1 MSKGLLSYIE
11 KLEKNCLVLLF
22 GLNLFRLISLTIIL
36 FLLGSNHL
44 WSQGQCLSGGCTGGT
59 NYPSGTFT
67 NNTQNWSTVS
77 SLIYAGEYATYNVTE
92 GSTYEWSLLPEDGA
106 SCSYDAQ
113 LTLLSSD
120 GSVIICYSDD
130 YSGILP
136 KLSWTATTTTT
147 VRVLVSQYY
156 CATNSTATTL
166 RWRCASPSNDNC
178 SGAIALTVYGSSC
191 GGATNGDVSG
201 ATESLPGCV
210 GTANNDVWFKFV
222 ATSASFHTVTVV
234 GSSGFDA
241 VVDVRSG
248 ACNGSSI
255 ACSDISGDG
264 GTESVNLTGLTSG
277 NTYYVRVYDYWS
289 GIPETTTFTI
299 CITSP
304 STCIPYYSYGTS
316 SGDLI
321 DRVQLGTLDN
331 SPSGT
336 GSESGGYYNDY
347 YSSVSAPNIYEGS
360 LQNLKV
366 TVGSYG
372 GQTVAAWID
381 YNQDGD
387 FTDANEKIGEIS
399 NVAGLGT
406 TNINFNVPNGAIAG
420 NTRMRV
426 RTVWSTTSLDP
437 CATYGWGEA
446 EDYKVNVVLC
456 TTPGTPASLSTT
468 NISANS
474 ATLSWNAGSPSGS
487 STITYYWALG
497 TSSSVTYEA
506 NYLQRGTTT
515 SPTVSVNVSDL
526 SEGLTYYWTVKAVTS
541 CNGTISSY
549 AGVVSFKAC
558 TTPGK
563 PSLNSPS
570 LNPTD
575 ATISWT
581 PNATIGSPIVSYY
594 WAINNSSTVNY
605 ETNYIQR
612 GITTS
617 PITSAYISNL
627 TSNTNYWWTVKAVTG
642 CSNVSSEYAT
652 IGSFTTPCQT
662 PGSPTNMNTTAIGTN
677 TATLNWTAGT
687 PQGSATV
694 TYYWAIGTTSGVTY
708 ESSYSWRG
716 TTTNL
721 NVTQASLT
729 AGTTYYWTV
738 KAVTSCNGSA
748 STYPAA
754 LSFTTTSSSGII
766 TWSGN
771 TSEAWD
777 LGSNWVGGVVP
788 TVSNDVVIPGGC
800 PRYPNI
806 TTVGLSIN
814 NTTVTNRCKSLTINS
829 GAKLTID
836 GAIYLYCSGIVNIS
850 GVLNHHAGYG
860 SGRTAINSG
869 GIVTVKN
876 GGYLNIG
883 SNQLSGGTSGTPT
896 GTIEAI
902 NDIYINAG
910 QLIVESGGTV
920 YIQDQLRLY
929 SSSNTLFRQDGGS
942 VYEAMS
948 GSGSATTDKFS
959 VATTAVFRM
968 MGGTLYICGD
978 SDGITTDWDA
988 IFFNASSIIDIQGG
1002 TIELLNGS
1010 TPADFTLSIANTATV
1025 LNNLIINKTGKTVLI
1040 DGNDVAVGG
1049 DVTLTA
1055 GTLNANSYNIT
1066 VAGNWTN
1073 NGGTFT
1079 GGSGTLTFTGSG
1091 KTIGGSAATAFAA
1104 TTFDD
1109 GAMYSV
1115 SSSADVPQASF
1126 GNLTLNSGSN
1136 LTLNSGKVINLTGA
1150 TNIVNGTL
1158 NAADVYD
1165 GIRDVG
1171 FNNTSGQLSGTGLV
1185 NADLQVSSGSTQL
1198 MNDFTFNGDLF
1209 LNTGTLVMTTHTLT
1223 VNGSWYNSGTF
1234 TPGTGKVIFN
1244 GTGKTIGGT
1253 LKTSFYNLSI
1263 NSGADISINPSG
1275 VSPNERVEV
1284 TNTFDLQTNA
1294 VLTLAD
1300 GKRLSLFSSTNLI
1313 NGSLNTLSQ
1322 KYNYGTTTS
1331 DYEVYI
1337 RRNNTLTAN
1346 GTISA
1351 DILFYRDAAQT
1362 SVTTLGSNITVDG
1375 SICVHSDNSGATL
1388 SLNGKTL
1395 NLYGS
1400 LTNSGV
1406 LNESSGSSTVNL
1418 FGSGRHIV
1426 GSIGTRF
1433 YNLNI
1438 KNGADYNINPSGVAW
1453 PNQSALV
1460 YGSFYGEE
1468 GSRLNIAAS
1477 KVLDL
1482 YGSANVFDG
1491 IITADGV
1498 FDNVRDIDINN
1509 TTNLSGT
1516 GTTNADLRI
1525 YGGTTTLVSDFI
1537 LDGDFIIRSAAGTF
1551 TMTDNVFTVGGCWT
1565 NDNVFNAG
1573 TGTVKF
1579 TGAHQSTVSA
1589 NCYYSGAAKTTADF
1603 YNVVIERTS
1612 DTLCVFSTPMRVA
1625 NNFHIKSGVFA
1636 TGYKTRTTGTVGH
1649 ARRLTVVGIATIDP
1663 DAVFFVAYKKING
1676 ATGENNL
1683 GTADSLNIPVF
1694 KGDLIN
1700 YGWIKTNRPIISGY
1714 SDLKLTGAR
1723 ITGTGTMNEFGV
1735 DIQPEDNTT
1744 VVQVGPVD
1752 IEGDLII
1759 QDPAANLW
1767 ENTDLDNVLTIRGNF
1782 YLYGSFIHNGTVN
1795 VYGNLTNAG
1804 NVINTLDLSGSTFN
1818 FYHRS
1823 TGSRLIRLDN
1833 PSGYAHFNHVFIR
1846 NNVDNGTRVLCQEM
1860 TVDGNLV
1867 IESGR
1872 TLDVNSSSP
1881 ATVNNAIT
1889 LAGATSSWINNGL
1902 FVPQAG
1908 TVTFSGNSEQLLGG
1922 TTATEFY
1929 NLTVN
1934 KSNSSRIMLGN
1945 NATVTHNL
1953 SLTQGFV
1960 QTNYSN
1966 LLILGNSSTVI
1977 PTGGQATSFVRG
1989 PLRKIGN
1996 TDFVFPIGK
2005 NVVWARTEI
2014 KNVSGQLITDEFTA
2028 EYINT
2033 TFDIPDIVWDSYQ
2046 VIDPLH
2052 HVSSVEYW
2060 NITQNVGTAT
2070 KKVALY
2076 TEDKSISDFL
2086 DFDDEDM
2093 VIAHYNSSLSKWENI
2108 GNTGN
2113 SGSGDTGWIL
2123 SNEWSTF
2130 SPFTFGSLSKNNPLP
2145 VELVYFKAVDNCPD
2159 VLLKWTVASEI
2170 NNDYFEIEKSYDL
2183 KNIDRVG
2190 IVDGAGNTN
2199 YMTDYN
2205 FIDKNPAQGIVY
2217 YRLKQVDFDGT
2228 ISYSNWSAVRLF
2240 CGVEQN
2246 EVKPEYSENFDV
2258 NGVYPNPTN
2267 GQLYVLINNYTGQI
2281 IHYEIFDLM
2290 SRKLLSGNVSLF
2302 VGSNEISLNI
2312 SDFTPATYI
2321 LILRSDKTIKQFKI
2335 VKQ

>member
-1 MSKGLLSYIE
+1 MSKVVLLYIE
-11 KLEKNCLVLLF
+11 KIEKLCLGQLF
-22 GLNLFRLISLTIIL
+22 VLNLLRIITLAIIL
-36 FLLGSNHL
+36 FLLCSNHL
-44 WSQGQCLSGGCTGGT
+44 LSQGQCLSGGCTGGN

-77 SLIYAGEYATYNVTE
+77 SLIYAGEYAVYNVVE
-92 GSTYEWSLLPEDGA
+92 GNTYEWSLLPEDGA

-120 GSVIICYSDD
+120 GSVTICYSDD

-156 CATNSTATTL
+156 CATNSAATTL
-166 RWRCASPSNDNC
+166 RWRCASPVNDNC
-178 SGAIALTVYGSSC
+178 SGATLLTVYGSSC
-191 GGATNGDVSG
+191 GGATNGDVAG

-210 GTANNDVWFKFV
+210 GTANDDVWYKFV
-222 ATSASFHTVTVV
+222 ATSANFHTITVV

-248 ACNGSSI
+248 ACDGTSI
-255 ACSDISGDG
+255 ACSDISGEG
-264 GTESVNLTGLTSG
+264 GAESVNLTGLTSG

-289 GIPETTTFTI
+289 GVPETTTFTI

-336 GSESGGYYNDY
+336 GSETGNYYNDY
-347 YSSVSAPNIYEGS
+347 YSSIAAPNIYEGS
-360 LQNLKV
+360 VQNLYIK
-366 TVGSYG
+366 VGSYG

-381 YNQDGD
+381 YNHDGD
-387 FTDANEKIGEIS
+387 FSDSNEKIGEIS
-399 NVAGLGT
+399 NVASLQT
-406 TNINFNVPNGAIAG
+406 ANISFNVPIGATAG

-437 CATYGWGEA
+437 CSTYGWGEA
-446 EDYKVNVVLC
+446 EDYKVNIVLC
-456 TTPGTPASLSTT
+456 TTPGTPSSLSTS
-468 NISANS
+468 NISSTA
-474 ATLSWNAGSPSGS
+474 ATLSWSAGSPAGS
-487 STITYYWALG
+487 STVTYYWALG
-497 TSSSVTYEA
+497 TSSSATYEA

-515 SPTVSVNVSDL
+515 SPTVSVDVSGL
-526 SEGLTYYWTVKAVTS
+526 SEGVTYYWTVKAVTS
-541 CNGTISSY
+541 CNGTSSAY

-563 PSLNSPS
+563 PSLNAPV

-575 ATISWT
+575 ATLSWT
-581 PNATIGSPIVSYY
+581 PNASVGSPIVSYY
-594 WAINNSSTVNY
+594 WAINSSSTVNY

-612 GITTS
+612 GIATS
-617 PITSAYISNL
+617 PVTSAYISNL
-627 TSNTNYWWTVKAVTG
+627 TSNTDYWWTVKAVTG
-642 CSNVSSEYAT
+642 CSNNSSGYAT
-652 IGSFTTPCQT
+652 AGSFTTPCQT
-662 PGSPTNMNTTAIGTN
+662 PGPPTNMNTTAIGTN
-677 TATLNWTAGT
+677 TVTLNWAAGT

-694 TYYWAIGTTSGVTY
+694 TYYWAIGTTTGVTY
-708 ESSYSWRG
+708 ESGYSWRG

-721 NVTQASLT
+721 NVTQGSLT

-738 KAVTSCNGSA
+738 KAVTSCNSSA
-748 STYPAA
+748 SAYPSA
-754 LSFTTTSSSGII
+754 LSFTTTSSSGVI
-766 TWSGN
+766 TWSGS

-777 LGSNWVGGVVP
+777 LGSNWVGGNVP
-788 TVSNDVVIPGGC
+788 LYTNDVIILSGC

-836 GAIYLYCSGIVNIS
+836 GAINLYCSGIVNIS

-860 SGRTAINSG
+860 SGRTQINSG

-883 SNQLSGGTSGTPT
+883 SNQLSGGTSGTPS

-902 NDIYINAG
+902 NDIYITAG

-920 YIQDQLRLY
+920 YIQDQLRLF
-929 SSSNTLFRQDGGS
+929 SDSNTLFRQDGGS
-942 VYEAMS
+942 VYVAMS
-948 GSGSATTDKFS
+948 GSGSASTDKFS

-978 SDGITTDWDA
+978 ADGTTTSWDA
-988 IFFNASSIIDIQGG
+988 IFFNATSTIDIQGG
-1002 TIELLNGS
+1002 TIELLNG
-1010 TPADFTLSIANTATV
+1010 TTATDFTLSIANTSTV
-1025 LNNLIINKTGKTVLI
+1025 LNNIVINKTGKTVLI
-1040 DGNDVAVGG
+1040 DGNDVKVSG

-1055 GTLNANSYNIT
+1055 GTFNANGYNISC
-1066 VAGNWTN
+1066 AGNWTN

-1091 KTIGGSAATAFAA
+1091 KTIGGSSSTTFAA
-1104 TTFDD
+1104 TTFTD
-1109 GAMYSV
+1109 GANYSINT
-1115 SSSADVPQASF
+1115 SSDAPHASIE
-1126 GNLTLNSGSN
+1126 NLTLNAGSALN
-1136 LTLNSGKVINLTGA
+1136 VNSGKALNL
-1150 TNIVNGTL
+1150 NGTSNIINGSL
-1158 NAADVYD
+1158 VASDVYD
-1165 GIRDVG
+1165 GVRDIG
-1171 FNNTSGQLSGTGLV
+1171 FNNSSGQLSGTGYI
-1185 NADLQVSSGSTQL
+1185 NADLQISSGSTQL

-1209 LNTGTLVMTTHTLT
+1209 LNTGTFVMTTHTLT
-1223 VNGSWYNSGTF
+1223 VNGSWFNSGAF
-1234 TPGTGKVIFN
+1234 TSGTGKVIFN
-1244 GTGKTIGGT
+1244 GSGKEIGGS
-1253 LKTSFYNLSI
+1253 LKTSFNNLSI
-1263 NSGADISINPSG
+1263 NSGADITINPSG
-1275 VSPNERVEV
+1275 VSPNERIEV
-1284 TNTFDLQTNA
+1284 TGAFELQTNA

-1300 GKRLSLFSSTNLI
+1300 GKRLSLFSSTNVF
-1313 NGSLNTLSQ
+1313 NGTLNTLSQ

-1346 GTISA
+1346 GTINA

-1362 SVTTLGSNITVDG
+1362 SVTTLGSNLTVDG

-1438 KNGADYNINPSGVAW
+1438 KNGADYNINPSGVSW

-1468 GSRLNIAAS
+1468 GSSLNIAAS

-1482 YGSANVFDG
+1482 YGSTNIFDG
-1491 IITADGV
+1491 TITADGV

-1509 TTNLSGT
+1509 TTDLSGT

-1525 YGGTTTLVSDFI
+1525 YGGTTTLISDFV

-1565 NDNVFNAG
+1565 NENVFNSG

-1625 NNFHIKSGVFA
+1625 NDFHIKSGIFA

-1700 YGWIKTNRPIISGY
+1700 NGWIKTNRPIISGY

-1767 ENTDLDNVLTIRGNF
+1767 ENTDPDNVLTIRGNF
-1782 YLYGSFIHNGTVN
+1782 YLYGSFVHNGIVN
-1795 VYGNLTNAG
+1795 VYGNLTNNG

-1833 PSGYAHFNHVFIR
+1833 PSNYANFNHVILR
-1846 NNVDNGTRVLCQEM
+1846 NNVSNGTRVLCQDI
-1860 TVDGNLV
+1860 TVDGNLT

-1872 TLDVNSSSP
+1872 ILDVNSSSP
-1881 ATVNNAIT
+1881 ATINNAIT
-1889 LAGATSSWINNGL
+1889 LEGSNSSWINNGT
-1902 FVPQAG
+1902 FVPEGG
-1908 TVTFSGNSEQLLGG
+1908 TVTFCGNGEQLLGG

-1945 NATVTHNL
+1945 YATVTNNL
-1953 SLTQGFV
+1953 SLTQGFI
-1960 QTNYSN
+1960 QTNYAN
-1966 LLILGNSSTVI
+1966 LLILGSSSAVI
-1977 PTGGQATSFVRG
+1977 PTGGQATSYVRG
-1989 PLRKIGN
+1989 PLKKIGN
-1996 TDFVFPIGK
+1996 TNFIFPIGK
-2005 NVVWARTEI
+2005 NVVWARAEI

-2060 NITQNVGTAT
+2060 NITQNVGTAS

-2113 SGSGDTGWIL
+2113 SGSGETGWIL
-2123 SNEWSTF
+2123 SDEWSTF

-2145 VELVYFKAVDNCPD
+2145 VELVYFKAINNCPD
-2159 VLLKWTVASEI
+2159 VSLDWEVASEI
-2170 NNDYFEIEKSYDL
+2170 NNDYFEIQKSYDL
-2183 KNIDRVG
+2183 KNIEVVG
-2190 IVDGAGNTN
+2190 IVKGAGNSNTITE
-2199 YMTDYN
+2199 YSY
-2205 FIDKNPAQGIVY
+2205 IDKNPKQGIIY
-2217 YRLKQVDFDGT
+2217 YRLKQVDYDGT
-2228 ISYSNWSAVRLF
+2228 ISLSNWSHVKLF
-2240 CGVEQN
+2240 CGNEQN
-2246 EVKPEYSENFDV
+2246 ETDLKTVESFNV
-2258 NGVYPNPTN
+2258 AGVYPNPTN
-2267 GQLYVLINNYTGQI
+2267 GQLYILINNEDSQI
-2281 IHYEIFDLM
+2281 IYYEIYDLM
-2290 SRKLLSGNVSLF
+2290 SRKLLSGQTSV
-2302 VGSNEISLNI
+2302 VDGTNEISLNI
-2312 SDFTPATYI
+2312 GEFRPATYI
-2321 LILRSDKTIKQFKI
+2321 LILRSDKTIKQFKV

>member
-1 MSKGLLSYIE
+1 MSKVFLSYIE
-11 KLEKNCLVLLF
+11 KIEKICFRQLFAINLLRIVYF
-22 GLNLFRLISLTIIL
+22 AIIL
-36 FLLGSNHL
+36 FLLGSNYL
-44 WSQGQCLSGGCTGGT
+44 FSQGQCLSGGCTGGN

-77 SLIYAGEYATYNVTE
+77 SLIYAGEYAVYNVVE
-92 GSTYEWSLLPEDGA
+92 GNTYEWSLLSEDGA

-113 LTLLSSD
+113 LTLLNSD
-120 GSVIICYSDD
+120 GSGIICYSDD
-130 YSGILP
+130 FSGILP
-136 KLSWTATTTTT
+136 KINWTATSTTT
-147 VRVLVSQYY
+147 VRVLVTQYY
-156 CATNSTATTL
+156 CATNCTATTL
-166 RWRCASPSNDNC
+166 RWRCASPVNDNC
-178 SGAIALTVYGSSC
+178 SGATLLTVYGSSC

-201 ATESLPGCV
+201 ATESLTGCV
-210 GTANNDVWFKFV
+210 GTANDDVWYKFV
-222 ATSASFHTVTVV
+222 ATSANFHTITVV

-248 ACNGSSI
+248 ACNGTSI

-277 NTYYVRVYDYWS
+277 NTYYVRVYEYWS
-289 GIPETTTFTI
+289 GAPETTTFTI

-316 SGDLI
+316 SGDLV
-321 DRVQLGTLDN
+321 DRVQLSSLDN

-336 GSESGGYYNDY
+336 GSETGNYYNDY
-347 YSSVSAPNIYEGS
+347 YSSIAAPNIYEGS
-360 LQNLKV
+360 VQNLYV

-381 YNQDGD
+381 YNHDGD
-387 FTDANEKIGEIS
+387 FSDSNEKIGEIS
-399 NVAGLGT
+399 NVADLQT
-406 TNINFNVPNGAIAG
+406 ANISFNVPVGATAG

-446 EDYKVNVVLC
+446 EDYKVNIILC
-456 TTPGTPASLSTT
+456 TTPGTPSSLSTS
-468 NISANS
+468 NISSTA
-474 ATLSWNAGSPSGS
+474 ATLSWSAGSPAGS
-487 STITYYWALG
+487 STVTYYWALG
-497 TSSSVTYEA
+497 TSSSATYEA

-515 SPTVSVNVSDL
+515 SPTVSVNVSGL
-526 SEGLTYYWTVKAVTS
+526 SEGVTYYWTVKAVTS
-541 CNGTISSY
+541 CNGTSSAY

-563 PSLNSPS
+563 PSLNSPV

-575 ATISWT
+575 ATLSWT
-581 PNATIGSPIVSYY
+581 PNATVGSPIVSYY
-594 WAINNSSTVNY
+594 WAINFSSNVNY
-605 ETNYIQR
+605 ETNYIKR

-617 PITSAYISNL
+617 PITSVYISNL
-627 TSNTNYWWTVKAVTG
+627 TSSTNYWWTVKAVTG
-642 CSNVSSEYAT
+642 CSNNTSGYAT
-652 IGSFTTPCQT
+652 AGSFTTPCQT
-662 PGSPTNMNTTAIGTN
+662 PGPPSNMNTTAIGTN
-677 TATLNWTAGT
+677 TVTLNWAAGT

-694 TYYWAIGTTSGVTY
+694 TYYWAIGTSSGVTY
-708 ESSYSWRG
+708 ESGYSWRG

-721 NVTQASLT
+721 NVTQGSLT

-738 KAVTSCNGSA
+738 KAVTSCNSSA
-748 STYPAA
+748 SAYPSA
-754 LSFTTTSSSGII
+754 LSFTTTSSSGVI

-771 TSEAWD
+771 TSETWSV
-777 LGSNWVGGVVP
+777 GSNWVGGVVP
-788 TVSNDVVIPGGC
+788 TELNDVIIPSGC

-829 GAKLTID
+829 GATVTVN
-836 GAIYLYCSGIVNIS
+836 GTALYVYVTGNLNIS
-850 GVLNHHAGYG
+850 GTFNHQCG
-860 SGRTAINSG
+860 SNDNYFRITTANG
-869 GIVTVKN
+869 NVIVKS

-883 SNQLSGGTSGTPT
+883 SSSIVGGVPGGT
-896 GTIEAI
+896 I
-902 NDIYINAG
+902 NSNNDLFINEG
-910 QLIVESGGTV
+910 KLSIESGATV
-920 YIQDQLRLY
+920 YVQDAIKVQTSGLY
-929 SSSNTLFRQDGGS
+929 RQDGGICS
-942 VYEAMS
+942 CALS
-948 GSGSATTDKFS
+948 GTGSAADKLS
-959 VATTAVFRM
+959 ISSTSTFRM
-968 MGGTLYICGD
+968 LGGTLKVSGD
-978 SDGITTDWDA
+978 YDGSTTSWDA
-988 IFFNASSIIDIQGG
+988 IFFASGATIDIQGG
-1002 TIELLNGS
+1002 TIELLNGTVS
-1010 TPADFTLSIANTATV
+1010 NDFTLSFQQTTTLANLV
-1025 LNNLIINKTGKTVLI
+1025 INKTGKTVLI
-1040 DGNDVAVGG
+1040 DGYNVAVGG
-1049 DVTLTA
+1049 DITLTA
-1055 GTLNANSYNIT
+1055 GTFNANGYDLT
-1066 VAGNWTN
+1066 AAGNWTN

-1091 KTIGGSAATAFAA
+1091 KTIGGSSSTTFAA
-1104 TTFDD
+1104 TTFTD
-1109 GAMYSV
+1109 GANYSINT
-1115 SSSADVPQASF
+1115 SSAAPHASIE
-1126 GNLTLNSGSN
+1126 NLTLNAGS
-1136 LTLNSGKVINLTGA
+1136 TLNVNSGKALNL
-1150 TNIVNGTL
+1150 NGTSNIINGSL
-1158 NAADVYD
+1158 IASDVYD
-1165 GIRDVG
+1165 EVRDIG
-1171 FNNTSGQLSGTGLV
+1171 FNNSSGQLSGTGYI
-1185 NADLQVSSGSTQL
+1185 NADLQISSGSTQL

-1223 VNGSWYNSGTF
+1223 VNGSWFNSGAF
-1234 TPGTGKVIFN
+1234 TSGTGNVIFN
-1244 GTGKTIGGT
+1244 GTDKTIGGS

-1263 NSGADISINPSG
+1263 NSGADIAINPSG
-1275 VSPNERVEV
+1275 VNPDERVEV
-1284 TNTFDLQTNA
+1284 TGAFELQTNA

-1300 GKRLSLFSSTNLI
+1300 GKRLSLFSSTNVF
-1313 NGSLNTLSQ
+1313 NGTLNTLSQ

-1337 RRNNTLTAN
+1337 RRNNTLTST

-1362 SVTTLGSNITVDG
+1362 SVTTLGSNLTVDG
-1375 SICVHSDNSGATL
+1375 SICVHSANSGATL

-1406 LNESSGSSTVNL
+1406 LDESSGSSTVNL
-1418 FGSGRHIV
+1418 FGMNRYIV
-1426 GSIGTRF
+1426 GSIGTRL
-1433 YNLNI
+1433 YNLNV
-1438 KNGADYNINPSGVAW
+1438 KNGANYTINPDGSSW
-1453 PNQSALV
+1453 PNQSTLV
-1460 YGSFYGEE
+1460 YGTFYGEE
-1468 GSRLNIAAS
+1468 GSSLNIS
-1477 KVLDL
+1477 ELKVLDL
-1482 YGSANVFDG
+1482 YGSTNIFDG
-1491 IITADGV
+1491 DITAESV
-1498 FDNVRDIDINN
+1498 FDNVRDIDLNN
-1509 TTNLSGT
+1509 TTDLSGT

-1525 YGGTTTLVSDFI
+1525 FGGTTTLISDFV

-1565 NDNVFNAG
+1565 NENVFNAG
-1573 TGTVKF
+1573 TGTIKF
-1579 TGAHQSTVSA
+1579 TGDHQSTVNS

-1603 YNVVIERTS
+1603 YNVVIDRST
-1612 DTLCVFSTPMRVA
+1612 DTLCVFGTPMRVA
-1625 NNFHIKSGVFA
+1625 NDFHIKNGIFA

-1663 DAVFFVAYKKING
+1663 NAVFFVAYKKING

-1700 YGWIKTNRPIISGY
+1700 NGWIRTNRPIISGY

-1744 VVQVGPVD
+1744 VIQVGPVD

-1767 ENTDLDNVLTIRGNF
+1767 ENTDPDNVLTIRGNF
-1782 YLYGSFIHNGTVN
+1782 YLYGSFVHNGIVN
-1795 VYGNLTNAG
+1795 VFGNLTNNG
-1804 NVINTLDLSGSTFN
+1804 NVINTLDLSGSIFN

-1833 PSGYAHFNHVFIR
+1833 PSDYANFNHVFLR
-1846 NNVDNGTRVLCQEM
+1846 NNVSDGTRVLCQDIS
-1860 TVDGNLV
+1860 VVGNLT

-1881 ATVNNAIT
+1881 ATSNNAIT
-1889 LAGATSSWINNGL
+1889 LDGATSSWVNNGT
-1902 FVPQAG
+1902 FVPRQG
-1908 TVTFSGNSEQLLGG
+1908 TVTFSGSSEQLLGG

-1945 NATVTHNL
+1945 NATVTNNL
-1953 SLTQGFV
+1953 SLTQGFI
-1960 QTNYSN
+1960 QTNYAN
-1966 LLILGNSSTVI
+1966 LLILGSSSAVI
-1977 PTGGQATSFVRG
+1977 PTGGQATSYVRG
-1989 PLRKIGN
+1989 PLKKIGN

-2005 NVVWARTEI
+2005 NVVWARAEI

-2123 SNEWSTF
+2123 SDEWSTF
-2130 SPFTFGSLSKNNPLP
+2130 SPFTFGSLTKNNPLP
-2145 VELVYFKAVDNCPD
+2145 VELVYFKAVDSCPD

-2170 NNDYFEIEKSYDL
+2170 NNDYFEIQKSYDL
-2183 KNIDRVG
+2183 RNIEAVG
-2190 IVDGAGNTN
+2190 MVTGAGNSN
-2199 YMTDYN
+2199 NLTDYS
-2205 FIDKNPAQGIVY
+2205 FVDKNPKQGIIY
-2217 YRLKQVDFDGT
+2217 YRLKQVDYDGT
-2228 ISYSNWSAVRLF
+2228 ISLSNWSHIKLF
-2240 CGVEQN
+2240 CGNEQN
-2246 EVKPEYSENFDV
+2246 ETNQQLVESFNV
-2258 NGVYPNPTN
+2258 SGVYPNPTN
-2267 GQLYVLINNYTGQI
+2267 GQLYILINNDNNQI
-2281 IHYEIFDLM
+2281 IYYEIYDMM
-2290 SRKLLSGNVSLF
+2290 SRKLLSGQASV
-2302 VGSNEISLNI
+2302 VDGTNEISLNI
-2312 SDFTPATYI
+2312 GAYRPATYI
-2321 LILRSDKTIKQFKI
+2321 LILRSDKTIKQFKV